1 MYCYSR
7 SLLVKVRKFC
17 CKSKTSR
24 FNKQIRISDF
34 IKANDK
40 LKKFNN
46 KVTLNKIKYVLVKN
60 ELNKKIW

>member
-40 LKKFNN
+40 LKKNSIT
-46 KVTLNKIKYVLVKN
+46 KLL
-60 ELNKKIW
+60 